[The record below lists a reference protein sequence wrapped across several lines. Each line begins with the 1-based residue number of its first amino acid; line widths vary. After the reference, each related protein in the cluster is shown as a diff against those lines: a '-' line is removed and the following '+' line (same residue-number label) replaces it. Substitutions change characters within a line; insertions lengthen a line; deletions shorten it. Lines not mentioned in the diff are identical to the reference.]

1 MTKAEKQHKAA
12 LADMPCAIC
21 LRIHGA
27 HEGGNV
33 TLHHLRSG
41 GWGKG
46 DYTTLIPLC
55 HNHHQGAEGI
65 HTLGTKAWERHF
77 QVTQQDL
84 LNQTL
89 GALLA

>member
-1 MTKAEKQHKAA
+1 MTRAEKQHKAA

-46 DYTTLIPLC
+46 DYNTLIPLC

-65 HTLGTKAWERHF
+65 HTLGTKAWERQF
-77 QVTQQDL
+77 GVTQQDL